1 MSKSILIIEKD
12 VLLMK
17 SMATTLSQ
25 RGFAVTESTDG
36 KNAAENTRRLRP
48 ELVVLAVD
56 LEAGQN
62 GYIICKKLK
71 SDDELKSIPVLI
83 TGDPKGFA
91 QHQKLKTRAEDYLGK
106 PLSLD
111 SLLERAGA
119 LIGFPEGSPADD
131 FAEEIEIESS
141 PGDPLPAAG
150 ADSGIALID
159 SVFSALGGDADDQDQ
174 SEKTMIGM
182 APFGTASNDKLIIE
196 SKPPFSSSPSMS
208 EERRFTSS
216 VSDDRRTDDRVLRA
230 KVTELTASLQDARD
244 QVGDLEGRLRSL
256 EDSLE
261 AKSTELEAAKNSVSK
276 NDSKDLF
283 ALKDAATKKDKEIL
297 RLKNELNAKETE
309 ILELK
314 EKENTLEQQSSD
326 TSGEMARKDA
336 QLKSLQTKVEQ
347 LQAERRKI
355 DQQLVQTR
363 EEHRAASASLST
375 LQSDFDAVQG
385 ALTELDE
392 TRVRLQDIEIAH
404 QRVESELSEARGE
417 NEALKS
423 QLEVT
428 QSESDEIRSHLE
440 QSQFDLD
447 AHRNQLTTQANTF
460 SDEMSSLR
468 QKIAD
473 AEEEAKRHEN
483 RAEKA
488 HSKVKGRQAQLAS
501 LRHRLESA
509 LAELDDSNT
518 DAEEIEIDELAEA

>member
-1 MSKSILIIEKD
+1 MSKSVLIIEKD

-25 RGFAVTESTDG
+25 RGFAATESTDG
-36 KNAAENTRRLRP
+36 KNAAENIRRLRP
-48 ELVVLAVD
+48 DLVVLAVD

-71 SDDELKSIPVLI
+71 SDDELKSIPVI
-83 TGDPKGFA
+83 IAGDPKGFA

-111 SLLERAGA
+111 SLLERVGA
-119 LIGFPEGSPADD
+119 LIGFPEAPPVED

-141 PGDPLPAAG
+141 PADPLPTTG
-150 ADSGIALID
+150 SDSGIALID
-159 SVFSALGGDADDQDQ
+159 SVFSAHGGDADDEDQ

-182 APFGTASNDKLIIE
+182 APFGAASNDKIALE
-196 SKPPFSSSPSMS
+196 SRPPFASSPS
-208 EERRFTSS
+208 EERRFVSS
-216 VSDDRRTDDRVLRA
+216 ASDDRRTDDRVLRA

-244 QVGDLEGRLRSL
+244 QVGDLEGRLRGL

-261 AKSTELEAAKNSVSK
+261 AKNTELEAAKNSVSK

-326 TSGEMARKDA
+326 ASGEMARKDA
-336 QLKSLQTKVEQ
+336 QLKSLQTKVDQ
-347 LQAERRKI
+347 LQSERRRI

-440 QSQFDLD
+440 QTQIDLD
-447 AHRNQLTTQANTF
+447 SHRNQLTTQANTF

-488 HSKVKGRQAQLAS
+488 HSKVKGHQAQLAS
-501 LRHRLESA
+501 LKHRLESA